1 LFKSRQRPPRFSFTA
16 GSRCHETRRAGGEE
30 SEMTAMAFYVITL
43 LVVALILSIP
53 MCKEKNND

>member
-1 LFKSRQRPPRFSFTA
+1 
-16 GSRCHETRRAGGEE
+16 
-30 SEMTAMAFYVITL
+30 MTAMAFYVITL